1 MLTHYMEQR
10 DIQSAFK
17 EEQHARYRGA
27 VVGQASRSQ
36 AAGGACRLQAAQ
48 SHADLQA
55 SLHCPACCIAHCI
68 GADPSQHKV
77 IALVLSS
84 LAESPS
90 LYRMSTK
97 ECPLPLSA
105 SSLASLPHPV
115 IMHVWDLQ
123 SFTVPHGTLYF
134 AHSNQCL
141 ALFMVFD
148 AVNENKYG
156 SL

>member
-1 MLTHYMEQR
+1 MVHAGCKRPRATLTSR
-10 DIQSAFK
+10 PLCTAL
-17 EEQHARYRGA
+17 HAA
-27 VVGQASRSQ
+27 LLTASVQ
-36 AAGGACRLQAAQ
+36 TL
-48 SHADLQA
+48 A
-55 SLHCPACCIAHCI
+55 ST
-68 GADPSQHKV
+68 V

-115 IMHVWDLQ
+115 TMHVWDLQ

>member
-1 MLTHYMEQR
+1 MPSTVELLW
-10 DIQSAFK
+10 
-17 EEQHARYRGA
+17 ARPRGL
-27 VVGQASRSQ
+27 
-36 AAGGACRLQAAQ
+36 RLQGVSVLHEAQ
-48 SHADLQA
+48 SHADLSA
-55 SLHCPACCIAHCI
+55 CLYSPACCIAHCI
-68 GADPSQHKV
+68 GADPSQYEV

-97 ECPLPLSA
+97 ECPPPLSA
-105 SSLASLPHPV
+105 SSLASLPHLV
-115 IMHVWDLQ
+115 VMHVCDLWEP
-123 SFTVPHGTLYF
+123 FTVPHGTLYF
-134 AHSNQCL
+134 AHGKQCL